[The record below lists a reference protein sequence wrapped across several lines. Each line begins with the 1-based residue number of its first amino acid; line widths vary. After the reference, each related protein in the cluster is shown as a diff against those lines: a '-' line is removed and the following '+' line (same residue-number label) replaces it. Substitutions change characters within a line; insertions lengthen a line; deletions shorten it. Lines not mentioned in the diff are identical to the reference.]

1 MPGKIRF
8 SANQSEKPGLEQ
20 ANTVVLLIPS
30 SSRGSSRVIQT
41 NEVLLGVAIL
51 VRVPPQIL
59 EDLVGAAISK
69 QGNIYRGELA
79 KLIGASKESL
89 DGKTSFYLI
98 SLMKLCGLAEA
109 DMAKVLKKSR
119 IVNQRGAVTRD
130 ISAGE
135 ELKGVIDNALE
146 GFQML
151 ISESFKP
158 VGSENPGL
166 ANQPPIKRRSDENP
180 KGSGS

>member
-1 MPGKIRF
+1 M
-8 SANQSEKPGLEQ
+8 
-20 ANTVVLLIPS
+20 
-30 SSRGSSRVIQT
+30 
-41 NEVLLGVAIL
+41 AIL

-89 DGKTSFYLI
+89 DGKTSLYLI

-109 DMAKVLKKSR
+109 DMGKVLKKSR

-146 GFQML
+146 GFQTL
-151 ISESFKP
+151 IAESFKP
-158 VGSENPGL
+158 VGNESQGIP
-166 ANQPPIKRRSDENP
+166 NQLPIKRRLDENP
-180 KGSGS
+180 KTSRG

>member
-1 MPGKIRF
+1 M
-8 SANQSEKPGLEQ
+8 
-20 ANTVVLLIPS
+20 
-30 SSRGSSRVIQT
+30 
-41 NEVLLGVAIL
+41 AIL
-51 VRVPPQIL
+51 VKVPQQVLEELVSSAIL
-59 EDLVGAAISK
+59 K
-69 QGNIYRGELA
+69 QGRIYRGELA

-89 DGKTSFYLI
+89 DGKTSLYLI

-109 DMAKVLKKSR
+109 DMTKVLKKSR

-130 ISAGE
+130 ISGGE

-158 VGSENPGL
+158 ASNE
-166 ANQPPIKRRSDENP
+166 APPIPEIQPSKKKTADDNRTRI
-180 KGSGS
+180 G

>member
-1 MPGKIRF
+1 M
-8 SANQSEKPGLEQ
+8 
-20 ANTVVLLIPS
+20 
-30 SSRGSSRVIQT
+30 
-41 NEVLLGVAIL
+41 AIL

-59 EDLVGAAISK
+59 EDLVGAAITK
-69 QGNIYRGELA
+69 QGNIYKGELA

-98 SLMKLCGLAEA
+98 SLMKLCGFAEA

-151 ISESFKP
+151 IPESFKP
-158 VGSENPGL
+158 VGSETQLVPNL
-166 ANQPPIKRRSDENP
+166 YTNQRISDEDP
-180 KGSGS
+180 KD

>member
-1 MPGKIRF
+1 
-8 SANQSEKPGLEQ
+8 
-20 ANTVVLLIPS
+20 
-30 SSRGSSRVIQT
+30 
-41 NEVLLGVAIL
+41 VAIL

-98 SLMKLCGLAEA
+98 SLMKLCGFAEA

-146 GFQML
+146 GLQML

-158 VGSENPGL
+158 IGSENHGVL
-166 ANQPPIKRRSDENP
+166 NQPPVKRRSDENP
-180 KGSGS
+180 KTSGS

>member
-1 MPGKIRF
+1 M
-8 SANQSEKPGLEQ
+8 
-20 ANTVVLLIPS
+20 
-30 SSRGSSRVIQT
+30 
-41 NEVLLGVAIL
+41 AIL
-51 VRVPPQIL
+51 VRVPTDIL
-59 EDLVGAAISK
+59 EDLVSGAISK

-89 DGKTSFYLI
+89 EGKTSLYLI

-109 DMAKVLKKSR
+109 DMAKVLKKSK
-119 IVNQRGAVTRD
+119 IINQRGAVTRD
-130 ISAGE
+130 IASGE

-158 VGSENPGL
+158 GPSEKTGLLDRPTRNSKKSVQNP
-166 ANQPPIKRRSDENP
+166 NS
-180 KGSGS
+180 

>member
-1 MPGKIRF
+1 M
-8 SANQSEKPGLEQ
+8 A
-20 ANTVVLLIPS
+20 LL
-30 SSRGSSRVIQT
+30 VK
-41 NEVLLGVAIL
+41 
-51 VRVPPQIL
+51 VPPPIL
-59 EDLVGAAISK
+59 EDLVSKAILK

-89 DGKTSFYLI
+89 EGKTSLYLI

-130 ISAGE
+130 ISGGE

-151 ISESFKP
+151 IAESFKP
-158 VGSENPGL
+158 TSRDGDTPP
-166 ANQPPIKRRSDENP
+166 NQQTP
-180 KGSGS
+180 KKKE

>member
-1 MPGKIRF
+1 M
-8 SANQSEKPGLEQ
+8 
-20 ANTVVLLIPS
+20 
-30 SSRGSSRVIQT
+30 
-41 NEVLLGVAIL
+41 AIL
-51 VRVPPQIL
+51 VRVPIDVL
-59 EDLVGAAISK
+59 EDLVSTAISK

-89 DGKTSFYLI
+89 DGKTSLYLI

-109 DMAKVLKKSR
+109 DMAKILKKSK
-119 IVNQRGAVTRD
+119 IVSQRGAVSRD
-130 ISAGE
+130 IATGD

-158 VGSENPGL
+158 PGSEKPGL
-166 ANQPPIKRRSDENP
+166 FEQAPSDKKRSDGNQ
-180 KGSGS
+180 KS